1 MINFIIFLGL
11 QLAASHISTEEQN
24 LAAGLFKRMVPT
36 CLPGTSLPRS
46 LLNVLAWTQ
55 AHRISHT
62 VNTGITTSHD
72 LIPPS
77 SLQLL
82 PLRHETFPL
91 MLMTQAIQFPL
102 EEGLWRAGPLPSNAF
117 QAHIKDSIN
126 ATSHWLP
133 RWVDFHSSPTGIS

>member
-24 LAAGLFKRMVPT
+24 LAAGLFKRMVPI
-36 CLPGTSLPRS
+36 CQPGTSLPRS
-46 LLNVLAWTQ
+46 LLNALAWTQ
-55 AHRISHT
+55 AHKISHT

-82 PLRHETFPL
+82 PLHHETFPL
-91 MLMTQAIQFPL
+91 TLMTRAIQFPL
-102 EEGLWRAGPLPSNAF
+102 CLRVGPLPSNAF
-117 QAHIKDSIN
+117 QAHIKDSIT
-126 ATSHWLP
+126 ATSHWSP
-133 RWVDFHSSPTGIS
+133 CRVDFHSSPTGIS